1 MKTKEKGFIFR
12 SLIPVVEAIAET
24 FGNNCEVVLHDFSDP
39 NHSIIKIENG
49 HVTGR
54 KVGGPMTNFA
64 VTALHNNGIGKEKK
78 DKMTNYMSKTKDRKI
93 LKSSSVV
100 IRDSHNKII
109 GSLCINFNLTE
120 HLFFKKFINEFCKTQ
135 ELDKEGLNK
144 ESDEKFLDNVYEVL
158 ANIIQEAKNKIG
170 KPISIMQKEDKV
182 KVVKII
188 DEKGAF
194 LIKGSIDKIAEELN
208 VSRYTVYNYLEEL
221 KAKKRMH

>member
-1 MKTKEKGFIFR
+1 LGKKEKDYIFR
-12 SLIPVVEAIAET
+12 SLIPVVEVIAET
-24 FGNNCEVVLHDFSDP
+24 FGNNCEVLLHDFSDP

-49 HVTGR
+49 HVTNR
-54 KVGGPMTNFA
+54 KVGDPMTNFA
-64 VTALHNNGIGKEKK
+64 LTTLHNNGIGKEKK
-78 DKMTNYMSKTKDRKI
+78 DKVTNYMSKTKDRKI

-135 ELDKEGLNK
+135 ELNEEGLNK
-144 ESDEKFLDNVYEVL
+144 ESDEEFLDNVYEVL
-158 ANIIQEAKNKIG
+158 ANIIQEAKNEIG
-170 KPISIMQKEDKV
+170 KPISLMQKEDKL
-182 KVVKII
+182 KVVKIA

-208 VSRYTVYNYLEEL
+208 VSRYTVYNYMEEV
-221 KAKKRMH
+221 KAKERMY

>member
-1 MKTKEKGFIFR
+1 METKEKDFIFR

-24 FGNNCEVVLHDFSDP
+24 FGNNCEALLHDFSDP

-49 HVTGR
+49 HITGR
-54 KVGGPMTNFA
+54 EVGDPMTNFA
-64 VTALHNNGIGKEKK
+64 LTVLQNNGFGK
-78 DKMTNYMSKTKDRKI
+78 DKRDKITNYMSKTKDGKI

-100 IRDSHNKII
+100 IRDSHHKII

-120 HLFFKKFINEFCKTQ
+120 QLFFKKFINEFCKTQ
-135 ELDKEGLNK
+135 ELDKEGPGK

-158 ANIIQEAKNKIG
+158 ANIIQEAKNEIG
-170 KPISIMQKEDKV
+170 KPISIMQKEDKL

-188 DEKGAF
+188 NEKGAF

-208 VSRYTVYNYLEEL
+208 VSRYTVYNYLEEV
-221 KAKKRMH
+221 KAKERMQ